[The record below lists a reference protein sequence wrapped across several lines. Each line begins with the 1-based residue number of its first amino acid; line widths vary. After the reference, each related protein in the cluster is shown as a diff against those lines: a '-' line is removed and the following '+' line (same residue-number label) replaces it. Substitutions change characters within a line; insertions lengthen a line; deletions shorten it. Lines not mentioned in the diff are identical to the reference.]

1 MTARRETIL
10 KAYFC
15 LLWAVCA
22 YRAIT
27 QSIVHDEALTYQL
40 YLAGPAARIFD
51 FFDANHHFLN
61 TLLMKLSVSLF
72 GVSEWSMRLP
82 ALAGAAL
89 YFAAVYRICTREFQ
103 NVWASLGGAAVLTLN
118 PLVLDFMVAARG
130 YALGLALW
138 MWAFAVLLDHLRQPA
153 VQNRANLWIGGAAL
167 GLSIAANLIF
177 AVPAVVLAG
186 IAWMLRLRAPREQ
199 KAEIPATP
207 DRKKKTKK
215 PAKPLVP
222 EVRFW
227 RDFVVPATGV
237 AILFF
242 LFAPLDKANTGNF
255 YVGAGSIVESLRN
268 LATVSIAHGG
278 PWRNTSANLFARDAI
293 AFCLG
298 PLVVAAA
305 AIVGLMRRNVLLL
318 LTSGTIVGSAL
329 ILLILHLVLQFPFPL
344 DRTGIYFLAL
354 IPLALAGLAE
364 AASGAN
370 APAGSAAVFPY
381 GLACVL
387 MASLVVEYAAQF
399 NTREFLVWEYDADT
413 RTIAGR
419 IAQLAANQPPGSVR
433 VGGSWQ
439 FEPSLNFYREKDRLS
454 WMQPVDRNS
463 ITPGFDYYVIRS
475 EERGA
480 MKSLGLKPVYEGAVS
495 GSILAV
501 PSN

>member
-1 MTARRETIL
+1 MTARREIIL
-10 KAYFC
+10 KVYFG
-15 LLWAVCA
+15 LLWAACA

-89 YFAAVYRICTREFQ
+89 YFAAVYRICVHEFT
-103 NVWASLGGAAVLTLN
+103 NAWASFGAAALLTLN

-130 YALGLALW
+130 YGLGLALL
-138 MWAFAVLLDHLRQPA
+138 MWAFAALLDYLRPRG
-153 VQNRANLWIGGAAL
+153 VQNRLNLWMGGTAL

-177 AVPAVVLAG
+177 AVPAAVLASA
-186 IAWMLRLRAPREQ
+186 AWALSLRTPRVEM
-199 KAEIPATP
+199 AEIPASP

-215 PAKPLVP
+215 PVKSTVP
-222 EVRFW
+222 EARFW
-227 RDFVVPATGV
+227 RDFVLPAAGV
-237 AILFF
+237 VILLF
-242 LFAPLDKANTGNF
+242 LLAPLDKANAGNF
-255 YVGAGSIVESLRN
+255 YVGAETIVESLSN
-268 LATVSIAHGG
+268 LATVSLAHGG
-278 PWRNTSANLFARDAI
+278 PWRNTSANLFAIDAL
-293 AFCLG
+293 AYCVA
-298 PLVVAAA
+298 PLVVVAAA
-305 AIVGLMRRNVLLL
+305 VVGWMRRNVLLL
-318 LTSGTIVGSAL
+318 LTFGTIVGSAL

-364 AASGAN
+364 ASCTAN
-370 APAGSAAVFPY
+370 PPARSAAA
-381 GLACVL
+381 LAYVL
-387 MASLVVEYAAQF
+387 IALLVVQYAVQF
-399 NTREFLVWEYDADT
+399 NTRKFLVWEYDADT
-413 RTIAGR
+413 RSILDR
-419 IAQLAANQPPGSVR
+419 ISQSAENKPPGSAR

-439 FEPSLNFYREKDRLS
+439 FEPSLNFYREKDRLV
-454 WMQPVDRNS
+454 WMQPVDRAP
-463 ITPGFDYYVIRS
+463 IAPGFDYYVIRS
-475 EERGA
+475 EDRAA